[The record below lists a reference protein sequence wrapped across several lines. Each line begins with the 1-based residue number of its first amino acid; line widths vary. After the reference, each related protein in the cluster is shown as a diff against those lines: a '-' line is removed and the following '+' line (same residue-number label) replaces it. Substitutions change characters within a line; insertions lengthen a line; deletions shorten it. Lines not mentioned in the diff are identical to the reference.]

1 MSKSESPKTYLC
13 EESFIQSN
21 STDPEVRKYYQFKE
35 GNKYKFIKKTNDYG
49 INSYFATDKQPKGT
63 IHDKDNIIPIISQET
78 LDRYFHLEEKKV
90 QRKTTKQKTPATPR
104 TPRKQRKSKKN
115 T

>member
-21 STDPEVRKYYQFKE
+21 STDPEVRKYYEFKE
-35 GNKYKFIKKTNDYG
+35 GKKYKFIKKTNKHG
-49 INSYFATDKQPKGT
+49 IDSYFATDKQPKGT
-63 IHDKDNIIPIISQET
+63 IHSEDNIIPIISQET

-90 QRKTTKQKTPATPR
+90 QRKTTNQKTPK
-104 TPRKQRKSKKN
+104 TPRKSRKSIKN

>member
-1 MSKSESPKTYLC
+1 MSKPESPKTYLC

-21 STDPEVRKYYQFKE
+21 STDPNVKKYYQFEAGK
-35 GNKYKFIKKTNDYG
+35 KYKFQKKTNNHG

-63 IHDKDNIIPIISQET
+63 IHTEDNIIPIISQET
-78 LDRYFHLEEKKV
+78 LDRYFNLEIKETK
-90 QRKTTKQKTPATPR
+90 RKTTKQKTPR
-104 TPRKQRKSKKN
+104 TPRKSRKSIKN